1 MNATLVLAAACQAVR
16 LSASVFT
23 LEAVSRSQSRA
34 AGWRN
39 CGQEICLARVNLI
52 IAFEVVGVIMPAVVF
67 CIAGWEELQTAS
79 YKFKGDII
87 VLNRQKSKTIS
98 CERLCNF

>member
-1 MNATLVLAAACQAVR
+1 MQCAQGVRPKVNATLVLAAACQTVR

-23 LEAVSRSQSRA
+23 LETVSRSQSWA

-52 IAFEVVGVIMPAVVF
+52 IEF
-67 CIAGWEELQTAS
+67 
-79 YKFKGDII
+79 
-87 VLNRQKSKTIS
+87 
-98 CERLCNF
+98 

>member
-1 MNATLVLAAACQAVR
+1 MNATLVLVAACQVVW

-23 LEAVSRSQSRA
+23 LEAVSCSQSRA

-52 IAFEVVGVIMPAVVF
+52 IAF
-67 CIAGWEELQTAS
+67 
-79 YKFKGDII
+79 
-87 VLNRQKSKTIS
+87 
-98 CERLCNF
+98 

>member
-1 MNATLVLAAACQAVR
+1 MNATLVLAVACQVVR

-23 LEAVSRSQSRA
+23 LEAVSHRQSWA

-52 IAFEVVGVIMPAVVF
+52 IAF
-67 CIAGWEELQTAS
+67 
-79 YKFKGDII
+79 
-87 VLNRQKSKTIS
+87 
-98 CERLCNF
+98 